1 MENQQKSIILRNTKT
16 DKTTTFGV
24 EGYRLIMKNSP
35 NGEWVSEGYEPP
47 PDVLPCWYV
56 TEEKRVSALKD
67 KKPFSD
73 RYAASEYFKITKRI
87 DTTFIEGHLGT
98 YNHNMTFHD
107 NYNFGNDNFFTDYKE
122 RKKVYF
128 TFDKIALY
136 QVMEIIPE
144 NPLRFILK
152 RIDDNKYFKKD
163 QAFMIMPFHNP
174 VLDKIYFDSIRP
186 FLKDQLNITIYRADD
201 FRDNDIIIETIYKLI
216 EESEFIIADTTKE
229 NKNCFYEL
237 GYASAI
243 GKEIIIIQNKTEEQK
258 LFFDRAH
265 IRAIMYDSDDVST
278 FQFDLKSTIE
288 SIRGRL

>member
-1 MENQQKSIILRNTKT
+1 
-16 DKTTTFGV
+16 
-24 EGYRLIMKNSP
+24 
-35 NGEWVSEGYEPP
+35 
-47 PDVLPCWYV
+47 
-56 TEEKRVSALKD
+56 
-67 KKPFSD
+67 
-73 RYAASEYFKITKRI
+73 
-87 DTTFIEGHLGT
+87 
-98 YNHNMTFHD
+98 
-107 NYNFGNDNFFTDYKE
+107 
-122 RKKVYF
+122 
-128 TFDKIALY
+128 
-136 QVMEIIPE
+136 MEIIPE